1 MEKAIKSFLRQFTSR
16 VTNDQVVENIYIPNE
31 EKKTLRI
38 AKTIGEENR
47 VSFNDTFLGAKKQLD
62 KLKFNK

>member
-1 MEKAIKSFLRQFTSR
+1 MEKAINQFLKRFRSSSNERSQLDNVF
-16 VTNDQVVENIYIPNE
+16 IPNE

-38 AKTIGEENR
+38 SKTVGEENR
-47 VSFNDTFLGAKKQLD
+47 VSFNDTFLHHKRELD

>member
-31 EKKTLRI
+31 EQKTLRI
-38 AKTIGEENR
+38 AKTVGEENR
-47 VSFNDTFLGAKKQLD
+47 VSFNDTFLHHKKELD
-62 KLKFNK
+62 KLKFNR